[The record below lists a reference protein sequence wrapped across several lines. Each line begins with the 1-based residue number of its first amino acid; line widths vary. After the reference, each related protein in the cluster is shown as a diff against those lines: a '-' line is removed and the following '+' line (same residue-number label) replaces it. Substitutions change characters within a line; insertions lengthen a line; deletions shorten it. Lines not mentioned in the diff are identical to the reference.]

1 MALYHI
7 HHKTIYDYQYPV
19 IVSHHTARLTPI
31 TSDFQT
37 CETFS
42 IIVLPE
48 STDLIKRIDY
58 FGNEIHFFSVQR
70 PHKSLEVESQ
80 GRVRVTTTPVD
91 LDTLSMT
98 CGEIRDALK
107 DQSRAEL
114 LDAKQFLYST
124 EMTSIDET
132 VQEFAKSF
140 LADDLP
146 IGKAIT
152 KMLDLFWKDFKFDPE
167 ATEVSTP
174 VTEVLAQKR
183 GVCQDFAHLS
193 LAALRSWGLSA
204 SYVSGY
210 ILTEPPAGQERLL
223 GADASHAWVSVFVP
237 EFGWIEL
244 DPTNRKVCGEEHVRV
259 AYGRDYS
266 DVSMLSG
273 AVTGGGDHTIKVE
286 VTVLPMEESL

>member
-7 HHKTIYDYQYPV
+7 RHKTIYDYQYPV
-19 IVSHHTARLTPI
+19 TVSHHTARLTPV
-31 TSDFQT
+31 TNDFQM
-37 CETFS
+37 CEKFTITVS
-42 IIVLPE
+42 PE
-48 STDLIKRIDY
+48 STDPTKRVDY

-70 PHKSLEVESQ
+70 PHNSLEVESQ
-80 GRVRVTTTPVD
+80 GRVRVTAVPAD

-107 DQSRAEL
+107 DQSRSDL
-114 LDAKQFLYST
+114 LDAKQYLYPT
-124 EMTSIDET
+124 EMTAADET
-132 VQEFAKSF
+132 VQEFTKRF

-146 IGKAIT
+146 IGKALA
-152 KMLDLFWKDFKFDPE
+152 KMLDLFWEDFKFDPE

-174 VTEVLAQKR
+174 VTQVLFEKR

-210 ILTEPPAGQERLL
+210 ILTEPPAGEERLL

-237 EFGWIEL
+237 GFGWVEV
-244 DPTNRKVCGEEHVRV
+244 DPTNRKVCGREHVRV

-286 VTVLPMEESL
+286 VTVLPMEELL